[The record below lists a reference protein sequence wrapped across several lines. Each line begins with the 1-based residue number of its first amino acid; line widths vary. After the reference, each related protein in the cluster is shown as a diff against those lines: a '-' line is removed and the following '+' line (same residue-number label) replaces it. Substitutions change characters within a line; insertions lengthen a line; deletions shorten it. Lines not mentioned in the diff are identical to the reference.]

1 MSGYGAEPGQAGLT
15 VLVVEDEFLIAD
27 YLVAVLEDAGH
38 RIAGTAGTAEEAL
51 AILRQDRAI
60 DVVSLDVKLPGAMD
74 GVHIAEWLRAQAG
87 PPFLFVTGS
96 GDPAF
101 RARCEAVRPL
111 AILQK
116 PIDPDMLLRVLA
128 KLPARR
134 DG

>member
-1 MSGYGAEPGQAGLT
+1 MSDHGGEPGQAGLR

-38 RIAGTAGTAEEAL
+38 RIAGTAATAEEAL
-51 AILRQDRAI
+51 AILWSGRAI

-74 GVHIAEWLRAQAG
+74 GVDVAERLRAAAG
-87 PPFLFVTGS
+87 PPFIFVTGS

-101 RARCEAVRPL
+101 RARCEAVQPL

-128 KLPARR
+128 KVKTR
-134 DG
+134 

>member
-1 MSGYGAEPGQAGLT
+1 MSNHGAEPGQAGLR

-38 RIAGTAGTAEEAL
+38 RIAGTAATAEEAL
-51 AILRQDRAI
+51 AILGSGQAV
-60 DVVSLDVKLPGAMD
+60 DVVSLDVKLPGGLD
-74 GVHIAEWLRAQAG
+74 GIDVAEWLRATAG

-101 RARCEAVRPL
+101 RARCEAVQPL

-116 PIDPDMLLRVLA
+116 PIDPDRLLRVLA
-128 KLPARR
+128 GVAA
-134 DG
+134 G

>member
-1 MSGYGAEPGQAGLT
+1 MSDHGGAPGQAGLR

-38 RIAGTAGTAEEAL
+38 RIAGTAATAEEAL
-51 AILRQDRAI
+51 AILGSGRAI
-60 DVVSLDVKLPGAMD
+60 DVVSLDVKLPGALD
-74 GVHIAEWLRAQAG
+74 GVDVAERLRAAAG

-101 RARCEAVRPL
+101 RARCEAVQPL

-128 KLPARR
+128 KVKTR
-134 DG
+134 

>member
-1 MSGYGAEPGQAGLT
+1 

-38 RIAGTAGTAEEAL
+38 RVAGTAATAEEAL
-51 AILRQDRAI
+51 AILGSGLPV

-74 GVHIAEWLRAQAG
+74 GIEIAERLRAAAG
-87 PPFLFVTGS
+87 PPFFFVTGS

-116 PIDPDMLLRVLA
+116 PIDPNMLLRALTKVR
-128 KLPARR
+128 P
-134 DG
+134 G